1 MLSYPKRIQA
11 FAIAAA
17 ALAGF
22 VDAVAFIQS
31 GGFFVSFMSG
41 NSTRMAVGFAQH
53 TQAAGTALALI
64 GAFLFGVI
72 GGSSL
77 ARWPRH
83 GRLAVI
89 VSVSTLLFAAAC
101 ASVLRQPFLAALLSA
116 LSMGALNMVLEENGE
131 TRVALT
137 YMTGALVKIGQRIA
151 GALFGGPRWAW
162 LPYLLLWLGLASGA
176 ILGAVAYRAIGSIA
190 LLIASALALILGL
203 MLRSEAGRR

>member
-1 MLSYPKRIQA
+1 MLSYPKRIQV
-11 FAIAAA
+11 FAVAAA

-41 NSTRMAVGFAQH
+41 NSTRMAVWLAQH
-53 TQAAGTALALI
+53 TQAAWTALALI
-64 GAFLFGVI
+64 GAFLSGVI

-83 GRLAVI
+83 GRLAVT
-89 VSVSTLLFAAAC
+89 VSVSVLLFAAAC
-101 ASVLRQPFLAALLSA
+101 ASVFRLPFPAALLSA
-116 LSMGALNMVLEENGE
+116 LSMGALNMALEENGE

-137 YMTGALVKIGQRIA
+137 YMTGALVKIGQGIA

-162 LPYLLLWLGLASGA
+162 APYLLLWLGLAGGA
-176 ILGAVAYRAIGSIA
+176 ILGAAVYRAIGSTA

-203 MLRSEAGRR
+203 MLRSATDRR

>member
-22 VDAVAFIQS
+22 VDAVAFIQT

-41 NSTRMAVGFAQH
+41 NSTRMAVGFAENL
-53 TQAAGTALALI
+53 QAAWTALALI
-64 GAFLFGVI
+64 GAFVVGVAFG
-72 GGSSL
+72 SAL
-77 ARWPRH
+77 NHWPRH

-89 VSVSTLLFAAAC
+89 VSVSALLFAAAC
-101 ASVLRQPFLAALLSA
+101 ASMADLPLLAALLSA

-137 YMTGALVKIGQRIA
+137 YMTGALVKIGQRLSQ
-151 GALFGGPRWAW
+151 ALFGGPRWAW
-162 LPYLLLWLGLASGA
+162 LPHLLLWFGLTGGA
-176 ILGAVAYRAIGSIA
+176 VIGAVAFTYLGSVA

-203 MLRSEAGRR
+203 MLKSAVPR